1 MDPPDFPLNFSS
13 VKALTFDV
21 FGTVV
26 DWRGS
31 IIREGRQLG
40 KTKGIKLNW
49 QRFVDAW
56 RAGYAPA
63 MDQVRRGE
71 LPWTNI
77 DSLHRMVLERL
88 LNEFGVS
95 GLSDAEK
102 DHFSRAWHRLKPW
115 PDAVRGLKRLRKKFI
130 LATLS
135 NGNIALLTNMAKH
148 AGLPWDCILSAELAR
163 HYKPDSEVYL
173 TAANLLGLQPGE
185 IMMVAAHKYDLLAAK
200 SLSFRTAWVQRPLE
214 FGKKQ
219 AFDSAPDAEFDI
231 TATGFID
238 LAAQLGA

>member
-1 MDPPDFPLNFSS
+1 MNFSS

-56 RAGYAPA
+56 REAYAPA

-200 SLSFRTAWVQRPLE
+200 SLGFRTAWVQRPLE

>member
-1 MDPPDFPLNFSS
+1 M
-13 VKALTFDV
+13 

-31 IIREGRQLG
+31 VIREGRRLG
-40 KTKGIKLNW
+40 LAKAIKLDW
-49 QRFVDAW
+49 QRFADAW

-71 LPWTNI
+71 LPWTNV
-77 DSLHRMVLERL
+77 DALHRMVLDRL
-88 LNEFGVS
+88 LDEFGVS
-95 GLSDAEK
+95 GLTDAEK

-115 PDAVRGLKRLRKKFI
+115 PDAVRGLKRLRKKFT

-163 HYKPDSEVYL
+163 HYKPDRQVYL
-173 TAANLLGLQPGE
+173 MAANLLALQPGE

-200 SLSFRTAWVQRPLE
+200 NLGFRSAWVQRPLE

>member
-1 MDPPDFPLNFSS
+1 MNFSS

-40 KTKGIKLNW
+40 KTKSIKLNW

-200 SLSFRTAWVQRPLE
+200 SLGFRTAWVQRPLE

-238 LAAQLGA
+238 LAAQLDA